1 MTSPLDF
8 IVIGAP
14 RSGTT
19 AIASYLGDHPDI
31 VVSSP
36 KETHFF
42 DAHYA
47 DGVDSISAYF
57 AHRGTERIAGEA
69 TPAYLVSPWVPE
81 RIATT
86 VPDVKLIATLREPAS
101 RAFSHWW
108 LLYSRG
114 IEDLSFEDA
123 IAANLD
129 RIEQGPPITEAGWQE
144 HVAMRTR
151 GVAQKY
157 RMYVD
162 HGFYAAG
169 IRRYYE
175 FFDPTALHVVF
186 THQLAADTPGVVSDL
201 VRFVGADNQI
211 VLADPERVNEA
222 LGSSG
227 RTVMQAARRTGLSR
241 LGPLLPDSLKQKVKQ
256 RLAKMGDKEQLSE
269 EMRAH
274 LRTLYRPSVEELE
287 ALLSVDLSVWK
298 SD

>member
-1 MTSPLDF
+1 MNPPLDF
-8 IVIGAP
+8 IVVGAP

-19 AIASYLGDHPDI
+19 AIASYLAEHPDI
-31 VVSSP
+31 VVSAP

-47 DGVDSISAYF
+47 DGVDSIAAYF
-57 AHRGTERIAGEA
+57 AHRDNERIAGEA

-81 RIATT
+81 RIAAT

-123 IAANLD
+123 IASNLD
-129 RIEQGPPITEAGWQE
+129 RIENGPQIDEAGWQE
-144 HVAMRTR
+144 HIAMRTR

-169 IRRYYE
+169 IRRYHE
-175 FFDPTALHVVF
+175 FFDPAAMQVVF
-186 THQLAADTPGVVSDL
+186 THQLAVDTPGVVADL
-201 VRFVGADNQI
+201 LRFVGADDQ
-211 VLADPERVNEA
+211 VELADPERVNEA

-256 RLAKMGDKEQLSE
+256 RLSKMGDKEQLSE
-269 EMRAH
+269 GMRAR

-287 ALLSVDLSVWK
+287 DLLSVDLSAWK
-298 SD
+298 ND